1 MTSGQITRI
10 TLFKILNEEEKQKLL
25 DMYKQMPT
33 KAVKDGKPYI
43 LNVKAGPAVENQDQ
57 GYTVGVV
64 STFASHDDM
73 VYYDNECTAHA
84 ELKSF
89 AKTVHRGAMMVFF
102 ESVV

>member
-1 MTSGQITRI
+1 MTSRQITRI
-10 TLFKILNEEEKQKLL
+10 TLFKIFNAEDQQKLL
-25 DMYKQMPT
+25 GIYKQMPT

-43 LNVKAGPAVENQDQ
+43 LDVKAGPAENQGQ

-73 VYYDNECTAHA
+73 VYYDNECAAHA
-84 ELKSF
+84 ELKNF
-89 AKTVHRGAMMVFF
+89 AKTVHQGAMMVFF